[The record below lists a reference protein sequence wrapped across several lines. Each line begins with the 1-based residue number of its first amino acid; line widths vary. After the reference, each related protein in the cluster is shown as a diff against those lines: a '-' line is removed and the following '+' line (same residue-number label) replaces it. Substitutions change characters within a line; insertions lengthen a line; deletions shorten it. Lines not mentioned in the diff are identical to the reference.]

1 MLTAIAATL
10 LTITTATPAA
20 APANT
25 PTANVS
31 GFSKSGT
38 TTLATALPTPGAWA
52 LMGMGGLALIRS
64 RRDKR

>member
-20 APANT
+20 TT
-25 PTANVS
+25 PSTANLNA
-31 GFSKSGT
+31 FSKTGT